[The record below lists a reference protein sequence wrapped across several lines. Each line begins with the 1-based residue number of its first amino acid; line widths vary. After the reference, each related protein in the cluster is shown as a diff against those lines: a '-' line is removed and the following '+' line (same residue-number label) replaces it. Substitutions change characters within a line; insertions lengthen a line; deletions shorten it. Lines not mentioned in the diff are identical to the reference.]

1 MKKIGSVVITL
12 VLAMVMITGCG
23 AKALSEDFNDEEVK
37 KAAKN
42 AITTLDSGDYE
53 TFSNELVSEIMKE
66 DLTADVLKNAVNQ
79 VMPDRGAFVEF
90 SSEAT
95 FGKTD
100 KNEEDY
106 AVVVVVAKYESQKV
120 TYTISL
126 DKDLKIIGFY
136 LK

>member
-1 MKKIGSVVITL
+1 MKKIGLVVITL

-23 AKALSEDFNDEEVK
+23 AKALSEDFNEEEVK
-37 KAAKN
+37 KAAEN
-42 AITTLDSGDYE
+42 AVTTLDSGDYE
-53 TFSNELVSEIMKE
+53 TFSNELVSEIMKK
-66 DLTADVLKNAVNQ
+66 DLTAEVMKNAVDQ
-79 VMPDRGAFVEF
+79 VMPNRGAFVEF
-90 SSEAT
+90 TSEAT

-120 TYTISL
+120 TYTVSL
-126 DKDLKIIGFY
+126 DKNLKIIGFY